1 MNCWHCNTELIWGGD
16 HDLEEEDENYS
27 MVTNLS
33 CPKCES
39 IVDVYLPKEK
49 EGTEDEEQL

>member
-1 MNCWHCNTELIWGGD
+1 MNCWHCNHELIWGAD

-49 EGTEDEEQL
+49 ESDDNAE